1 MEQQC
6 DKRRKLLED
15 EKNHDNSESEN
26 RLLIHYYIKKN
37 PGAHLRMITREL
49 EMGMGATQ
57 HHLDVLEKSGKIRS
71 KRINIYRH
79 YYAVEVLEA
88 EHNILAFLRQETAR
102 DILIYLMEHPHSTQ
116 SDIVNFKGFSAPTI
130 SWHMSRLEQ
139 AGLVRSIKEGRTIL
153 YALVD
158 IQNMA
163 VAIKTYHS
171 SIWDELLSRFAD
183 LFIQL
188 SSDTKEKDD

>member
-1 MEQQC
+1 MR
-6 DKRRKLLED
+6 DG
-15 EKNHDNSESEN
+15 KNQNYDESEN
-26 RLLIHYYIKKN
+26 RRLVYDYIKKN

-49 EMGMGATQ
+49 QMGMGATQ
-57 HHLDVLEKSGKIRS
+57 HHLDVLEKSSKIIS

-102 DILIYLMEHPHSTQ
+102 DILLFLMEHPHSTQ
-116 SDIVNFKGFSAPTI
+116 SDIMNFKNFSAPTI
-130 SWHMSRLEQ
+130 SWHMSRLEES
-139 AGLVRSIKEGRTIL
+139 GLVNSIKEGRTIR
-153 YALVD
+153 YVIVD

-163 VAIKTYHS
+163 TAIKTYHS
-171 SIWDELLSRFAD
+171 NIWDKLLSRFAD

-188 SSDTKEKDD
+188 SSDTKENDD

>member
-1 MEQQC
+1 MRDGKDQ
-6 DKRRKLLED
+6 DYD
-15 EKNHDNSESEN
+15 ESEN
-26 RLLIHYYIKKN
+26 RRLIYDYIKKN

-49 EMGMGATQ
+49 QMGMGATQ

-102 DILIYLMEHPHSTQ
+102 DIIIFLMEHPRSTQ
-116 SDIVNFKGFSAPTI
+116 SDIVNFKSFSAPAI
-130 SWHMSRLEQ
+130 SWHMSRLEE
-139 AGLVRSIKEGRTIL
+139 AGLISSIKEGRTIR
-153 YALVD
+153 YVIVD
-158 IQNMA
+158 IQNIA
-163 VAIKTYHS
+163 AAIKTYHS
-171 SIWDELLSRFAD
+171 NIWDKLLSRFAE

-188 SSDTKEKDD
+188 ASDTEEHED